1 MIPKT
6 SNEDGGIKM
15 MSETGQRYWMD
26 QHNLKVL
33 EIAQL
38 QTELAE
44 AKQLNTNL
52 ETQLTNRSNDCIKRA
67 VVIKG
72 LQTELAEE
80 RKVSARKE
88 RKLSFLIDVLEDG
101 RCMMGDDLH
110 EHLERLDDE

>member
-6 SNEDGGIKM
+6 SNEDGGLKM
-15 MSETGQRYWMD
+15 GDVVTEQEDTIDR
-26 QHNLKVL
+26 LVK
-33 EIAQL
+33 
-38 QTELAE
+38 ELAE